1 MLANFL
7 TVGQQVVIL
16 YLLIAVGFVCGKT
29 KFFSED
35 AIGGLTDFVLYV
47 VTPCVMIKAFQRPF
61 EAALA
66 GAFFQVAAFAAAA
79 TVFAYVLA
87 RLTLHDTDKRRERV
101 YRFSVL
107 FSNCAFMGL
116 PLEEALLGSRGVF
129 FGAASLAVFQLLTW
143 SMGLAV
149 MRGERGGLS
158 LKKLFLNPGILGVA
172 AGLLLFFTSFSLPEV
187 VNAPVNALAALN
199 TPIPMVIIGYHLSRA
214 KLAPVL
220 RDGSTWLAAAERLIV
235 VPLAALALGLLC
247 GMDGTALLA
256 AMVALCPPTAAI
268 CTMFA
273 ARCQQDTALSVSLVS
288 LSTLLSIFTMP
299 LLIVLTQS
307 LL

>member
-1 MLANFL
+1 M
-7 TVGQQVVIL
+7 
-16 YLLIAVGFVCGKT
+16 
-29 KFFSED
+29 
-35 AIGGLTDFVLYV
+35 
-47 VTPCVMIKAFQRPF
+47 P
-61 EAALA
+61 
-66 GAFFQVAAFAAAA
+66 
-79 TVFAYVLA
+79 
-87 RLTLHDTDKRRERV
+87 H
-101 YRFSVL
+101 
-107 FSNCAFMGL
+107 
-116 PLEEALLGSRGVF
+116 
-129 FGAASLAVFQLLTW
+129 
-143 SMGLAV
+143 
-149 MRGERGGLS
+149 
-158 LKKLFLNPGILGVA
+158 
-172 AGLLLFFTSFSLPEV
+172 FTSLPEV

-220 RDGSTWLAAAERLIV
+220 RDGRTWLAAAERLIV